1 MKKGEKLRLL
11 RENKNLTREALGSEI
26 GYSPQMIY
34 KIEAGEKEPSMKFL
48 NSVIK
53 YFEVPV
59 SFFIDEVFDE
69 LFNDI
74 KTKDLEDI
82 IINKADLEYKG
93 KILSAKEREFILDSI
108 NKALELYY
116 KHMNGNK

>member
-11 RENKNLTREALGSEI
+11 RENKKLTREALGNEI
-26 GYSPQMIY
+26 NYSPQMIY
-34 KIEAGEKEPSMKFL
+34 KIEVGEKEPSLKFL
-48 NSVIK
+48 NTVIK

-74 KTKDLEDI
+74 RSKDLEDI
-82 IINKADLEYKG
+82 IINKADLEYRG
-93 KILSAKEREFILDSI
+93 KILSREEREFILDSI
-108 NKALELYY
+108 NKSLELYY
-116 KHMNGNK
+116 KHININK